1 MDYRIF
7 NVRVW
12 SFCMSIT
19 YKGDLRLVMMWGLLS
34 SDVELTY

>member
-12 SFCMSIT
+12 SFCMSIH
-19 YKGDLRLVMMWGLLS
+19 KGDLRLVMMWGLLS
-34 SDVELTY
+34 SDVGLTY